1 LNAITNFINPR
12 STIQIHLS
20 GIQYV
25 IVLKNQSRLFH
36 PTSSITLIFFQND
49 NNALIPHLRPATTAA
64 TNSSSPPVRAA
75 CQVRAY
81 QDCRCWLGGA
91 PATSTAVRSAWG
103 VTCTGQKFCSSP
115 ARRIHLSFS
124 SCYSLLQFGLYMTIW
139 SVLRDGSYKP
149 LKARRHHRVLHG
161 RCRARPHHL
170 PWWPG

>member
-81 QDCRCWLGGA
+81 QDCRCWRGHGE
-91 PATSTAVRSAWG
+91 PCVR
-103 VTCTGQKFCSSP
+103 
-115 ARRIHLSFS
+115 L
-124 SCYSLLQFGLYMTIW
+124 W
-139 SVLRDGSYKP
+139 SRSM
-149 LKARRHHRVLHG
+149 RRHGADQRALAG
-161 RCRARPHHL
+161 RRASDVNCGAQCLGRDVHWAEIL
-170 PWWPG
+170 QLAGATNSLVIFLLL